1 MNYFQFFV
9 SFVGVTKVQI
19 LYNQMSDEDLAT
31 VLREQNAG
39 GESTTTSNPF
49 GGSVGSSTTANPF
62 GGSVESTTTAN
73 PFGGSMESSTTAN
86 PIGGWGN
93 NPLVVGGWFG

>member
-1 MNYFQFFV
+1 MNHFLNFV

-19 LYNQMSDEDLAT
+19 LFNQDQMSHEDLAT
-31 VLREQNAG
+31 ILREQNAG
-39 GESTTTSNPF
+39 GESSTTANPF

-73 PFGGSMESSTTAN
+73 PIGWGVRPFGGPGVA
-86 PIGGWGN
+86 G
-93 NPLVVGGWFG
+93 FGFNFG